1 MRIIPK
7 NVPKLKMQRNRVAL
21 ESVPTQLQDK
31 QTVKSSV
38 ANSLLFYFTGIFQR
52 INSRG
57 LGCLPPVGG
66 EVSRSDRGVDRQTK
80 VPNRR

>member
-1 MRIIPK
+1 
-7 NVPKLKMQRNRVAL
+7 MQRNRVAL
-21 ESVPTQLQDK
+21 ESAPTQLQDK

-52 INSRG
+52 INYRG
-57 LGCLPPVGG
+57 LGCLPQWG

>member
-1 MRIIPK
+1 
-7 NVPKLKMQRNRVAL
+7 MQRNRVAL

-57 LGCLPPVGG
+57 LGCLPQWG
-66 EVSRSDRGVDRQTK
+66 EVSRSDRGVDRQTI